1 VNTLSPSRFGMLG
14 KLQNLRK
21 SPMRL
26 PLMSPSTLNSEQ
38 RQLYDD
44 MRTGIEAN
52 FKGFT
57 AIDDSGRLI
66 GPWNPWLRFSKFGGP
81 VWELVKALSSSPKL
95 PRPVREIAILVTGA
109 HFHSAY
115 EIYAHVLVAELRGI
129 ADDKIATIIAGQR
142 PGDLTREEAVAYD
155 LASALVSGGVL
166 PALTYRQAVAL
177 FGEEGTAEF
186 IYLVGLYCMVSVT
199 LNGFDVPVPAI
210 GETG

>member
-1 VNTLSPSRFGMLG
+1 
-14 KLQNLRK
+14 
-21 SPMRL
+21 
-26 PLMSPSTLNSEQ
+26 MSPSALNSEQ
-38 RQLYDD
+38 RRLYDD
-44 MRTGIEAN
+44 MRKGIETN

-66 GPWNPWLRFSKFGGP
+66 GPWNPWLRFAKFGGP

-129 ADDKIATIIAGQR
+129 SDDKIATIVAGQR

-166 PALTYRQAVAL
+166 PALTYQQAIAL
-177 FGEEGTAEF
+177 FGEEATAEF

-199 LNGFDVPVPAI
+199 LNGFDVPVPEI
-210 GETG
+210 GETSPAQR